1 MRPTPDQMLG
11 FMAQTLLL
19 EIGPAVADDYG
30 QRGAQ
35 ILGMLL
41 TMVAGMLLTMVAEE
55 WDRGAERLVE
65 ENAALRGLF
74 AEAAPHAADAAL
86 RERLERAASSRE
98 GSLRLS
104 ALNRANDELR
114 GLLIDLHAHL
124 ESLETDAA
132 AALIEQIWREL
143 RTSTERRALTAAPF

>member
-1 MRPTPDQMLG
+1 MRPTADQMLG
-11 FMAQTLLL
+11 FMAQSLLL

-41 TMVAGMLLTMVAEE
+41 TMVAEE

-65 ENAALRGLF
+65 ENAALRALF
-74 AEAAPHAADAAL
+74 AEAAPHVADAAL
-86 RERLERAASSRE
+86 GERLRGAAGGRE
-98 GSLRLS
+98 ESLRLS
-104 ALNRANDELR
+104 ALNRANDALR
-114 GLLIDLHAHL
+114 ALLIDLHAHL
-124 ESLETDAA
+124 ESLDSPAA

-143 RTSTERRALTAAPF
+143 RTSTERRALSAAPF

>member
-35 ILGMLL
+35 IL
-41 TMVAGMLLTMVAEE
+41 GMLLTMVAEE